1 MGKGPHAR
9 KRRQQDRGS
18 PQFLVA
24 VSGHRDEACW
34 LPRRQIVRSVHVAL
48 PRPRRP
54 IALEPVWFHQ
64 CPPGATTGGSRSEEH
79 TSELQS
85 LMRISYDVF
94 CLKKKKNKNNN
105 KHTIKIIKYNNNEKH
120 LIQTYRRS

>member
-18 PQFLVA
+18 PPFLVA

-34 LPRRQIVRSVHVAL
+34 LPRCQIVRSVHVAL

-54 IALEPVWFHQ
+54 IAFAPVWFHQ
-64 CPPGATTGGSRSEEH
+64 CPPGATTGGSRPSPSFAPPH
-79 TSELQS
+79 
-85 LMRISYDVF
+85 
-94 CLKKKKNKNNN
+94 
-105 KHTIKIIKYNNNEKH
+105 
-120 LIQTYRRS
+120 RRVPPPSPSPPTPAPPPPPPH